1 MPRGRAGNRWY
12 LPILA
17 VMVVLDL
24 EGLLL
29 SPLLLFSPPRLAC
42 LAAPSPSLLC
52 VAGAVCVGV
61 VCGCVGACFLVRV
74 TLGFC
79 DHYLV
84 FHKSETQFLSELW
97 LKFLVLLLPNHGCQ
111 FFGQETFQQI

>member
-1 MPRGRAGNRWY
+1 M
-12 LPILA
+12 A
-17 VMVVLDL
+17 VFSL

-74 TLGFC
+74 TLGSG
-79 DHYLV
+79 DHYLRLNLRGV
-84 FHKSETQFLSELW
+84 KC
-97 LKFLVLLLPNHGCQ
+97 LVALAQ
-111 FFGQETFQQI
+111 VSSFVVT